1 MSAQAEQ
8 GEVMRQI
15 KRGHREEDEFL
26 TFMQKITKFILRYR
40 DVSIIVGIII
50 VVGISVLVYTLS
62 SGEKHVPEAD
72 ILNTNAMGLM
82 SMGRL
87 QDAENILLDL
97 TTRFPNTRSGK
108 VGFYYLGV
116 LYYHTGRFDES
127 LHNFDRF
134 LKSQKDD
141 YLLEPAALF
150 GAGCAAEGLKE
161 YEKALS
167 YYQKIIKDKKSSF
180 YYIGMLSC
188 GRLAG
193 LTGDTERAQE
203 ILEELIAQEPP
214 PDIVAD
220 ARFYI
225 GYFNE

>member
-62 SGEKHVPEAD
+62 SGENHVPEAD

-108 VGFYYLGV
+108 VGYYYLGV

-127 LHNFDRF
+127 LH
-134 LKSQKDD
+134 
-141 YLLEPAALF
+141 
-150 GAGCAAEGLKE
+150 
-161 YEKALS
+161 
-167 YYQKIIKDKKSSF
+167 
-180 YYIGMLSC
+180 
-188 GRLAG
+188 
-193 LTGDTERAQE
+193 
-203 ILEELIAQEPP
+203 ILI
-214 PDIVAD
+214 DS
-220 ARFYI
+220 
-225 GYFNE
+225 